1 MVGKISCAICN
12 KRCRGTVLKID
23 TFYLHKTCFKCQK
36 CGKALDEKNFQLR
49 DKCFYCPEDYKQEF
63 SVKCAGC
70 GNPVEGEVVTAL
82 GSTFHTFCLRCFSCN
97 RTIVPGEKAV
107 ALSDRFYC
115 ERCSPP
121 QVAEEADEEGDW
133 DLACSV
139 ADPQSTPSPP
149 PPPANGM
156 KKKKRKKKKKP
167 DQPRVP
173 KSASLPRRL
182 GDFFRTRKSPSRDP
196 QASPSPHH
204 ATLTNGTA
212 ALSVNVGEHDA
223 TGADSEIGKKF
234 YQSQSPSYSLY
245 SGDNMILSKS
255 REIQSTPA
263 ESCPLMTHSAMGTG
277 EVAYSIDPA
286 LTTPSMVNALSGD
299 TSTLLYGSVRRIC
312 PPGVDY
318 GRQYPVSYLRLAEQG
333 YTAVISTDDLN
344 SESLSPS
351 PCLSRLPPCYSGPCT
366 QRMSRRDLG
375 RQTRTLPIA
384 VDSPAFSDKGQ
395 AERPEKDR
403 YTRYRQMSPTPAVSA
418 GRATSS
424 GRCATTPGSNFTVRK
439 SQTYSFCS
447 TPNVNSRRAE
457 MMMKS
462 PRAGRS
468 VSPEAALM
476 AQAEARRLAAYP
488 GAKVPDA
495 NSEPAIDRYDWP
507 APPSPAVVL
516 IDRRR
521 EKALKS
527 TTLPDGATVTS
538 EGSSSDTRTLSPGTE
553 HSLSPEKDHPT
564 CRMEAKITTLKRAT
578 GNSGMSAAVAQY
590 VEEDRKHGRDGS
602 PDLDPISAS
611 RSPNASFEPPYST
624 RYTNHRFASPS
635 RFTLRRHP
643 ALNSPTGTD
652 VFSTSPISSP
662 RPGYT
667 SGILS
672 SRPVS
677 LPRQVNGTATATH
690 YSTSTS
696 PWSPDQR
703 RFHVECASRTLPVN
717 GVPAGLNG
725 SQNGDASLA
734 TSGLSMNGFAPTTD
748 SLSHRTRSSTLTGG
762 LPPPSISGLRPVGR
776 SCLGSRG
783 RSRWDNG
790 WSTERSVQC
799 GSPSPHSLAANTT
812 LDNQYLDVQ
821 SWLRPSAAQ
830 SRPQPTTYS
839 YDQLRISS
847 DAKLRGIDSQH
858 REAYLSSGDFE
869 RLFKMTRLEFQRLPA
884 YKQNDL
890 KRRLDLY

>member
-1 MVGKISCAICN
+1 
-12 KRCRGTVLKID
+12 
-23 TFYLHKTCFKCQK
+23 
-36 CGKALDEKNFQLR
+36 FQ
-49 DKCFYCPEDYKQEF
+49 
-63 SVKCAGC
+63 
-70 GNPVEGEVVTAL
+70 
-82 GSTFHTFCLRCFSCN
+82 
-97 RTIVPGEKAV
+97 
-107 ALSDRFYC
+107 
-115 ERCSPP
+115 
-121 QVAEEADEEGDW
+121 
-133 DLACSV
+133 
-139 ADPQSTPSPP
+139 
-149 PPPANGM
+149 
-156 KKKKRKKKKKP
+156 
-167 DQPRVP
+167 
-173 KSASLPRRL
+173 
-182 GDFFRTRKSPSRDP
+182 
-196 QASPSPHH
+196 
-204 ATLTNGTA
+204 
-212 ALSVNVGEHDA
+212 
-223 TGADSEIGKKF
+223 
-234 YQSQSPSYSLY
+234 
-245 SGDNMILSKS
+245 
-255 REIQSTPA
+255 
-263 ESCPLMTHSAMGTG
+263 
-277 EVAYSIDPA
+277 
-286 LTTPSMVNALSGD
+286 
-299 TSTLLYGSVRRIC
+299 
-312 PPGVDY
+312 
-318 GRQYPVSYLRLAEQG
+318 
-333 YTAVISTDDLN
+333 
-344 SESLSPS
+344 
-351 PCLSRLPPCYSGPCT
+351 
-366 QRMSRRDLG
+366 
-375 RQTRTLPIA
+375 
-384 VDSPAFSDKGQ
+384 
-395 AERPEKDR
+395 
-403 YTRYRQMSPTPAVSA
+403 
-418 GRATSS
+418 
-424 GRCATTPGSNFTVRK
+424 
-439 SQTYSFCS
+439 
-447 TPNVNSRRAE
+447 
-457 MMMKS
+457 
-462 PRAGRS
+462 
-468 VSPEAALM
+468 
-476 AQAEARRLAAYP
+476 
-488 GAKVPDA
+488 
-495 NSEPAIDRYDWP
+495 
-507 APPSPAVVL
+507 
-516 IDRRR
+516 
-521 EKALKS
+521 
-527 TTLPDGATVTS
+527 
-538 EGSSSDTRTLSPGTE
+538 
-553 HSLSPEKDHPT
+553 
-564 CRMEAKITTLKRAT
+564 
-578 GNSGMSAAVAQY
+578 AVAQY